1 MRPSP
6 VACLLLLLTTP
17 SLRAP
22 AQQPFSQLSPAD
34 LTQAYVQHA
43 QSVPDPPPPRYTF
56 LILHHDQN
64 FTHGKLTGEQTYLS
78 ELVYIQGVP
87 YMRIIERNGKPLQER
102 ELKHEDDLY
111 AQAVQ
116 EITALTDDGRRN
128 LIEDRARAARP
139 FPLDHLTTDF
149 HPEITDHPVL
159 DGHPSILLH
168 LTPLNS
174 NPDAPPSFH
183 RDILLTLDASNL
195 NLLESHVEYL
205 VPDRN
210 LSKGT
215 IVIQRFTYVDGTLLP
230 AAHSVDTTVQE
241 KHSFHSEDIRL
252 LGTDTYGHY
261 RRFTPTDTPKSPSTP

>member
-1 MRPSP
+1 MRPLP

-22 AQQPFSQLSPAD
+22 AQQPFTQLSAAD
-34 LTQAYVQHA
+34 LTQAYVRHA
-43 QSVPDPPPPRYTF
+43 QSVPDPPPQRYTF

-64 FTHGKLTGEQTYLS
+64 FTNGKLTGEQTYLS
-78 ELVYIQGVP
+78 ELVYIAGVP
-87 YMRIIERNGKPLQER
+87 YMRRIERNGKPLQDR

-128 LIEDRARAARP
+128 LIEARARATRP
-139 FPLDHLTTDF
+139 FPLDHLTSDF

-159 DGHPSILLH
+159 DGHPCILLH
-168 LTPLNS
+168 LTPLH
-174 NPDAPPSFH
+174 PDAPPSFQ

-195 NLLESHVEYL
+195 NLLQSHVEYL
-205 VPDRN
+205 APDRS
-210 LSKGT
+210 LTKGT
-215 IVIQRFTYVDGTLLP
+215 ISIQRYTYVDGTLLP

-241 KHSFHSEDIRL
+241 KHPFHSEDIRL

-261 RRFTPTDTPKSPSTP
+261 RRFNPTDTPKSPSTP